1 MQRRIQGGH
10 MTNRRTLL
18 GAAPGF
24 GLAALGLPGLARA
37 QGAFPDRNL
46 RYIVPF
52 PPGGLTD
59 IMARLVAQKLTE
71 VMGKAVVVDNRAGGN
86 ALIGADAAAKAA
98 PDGHTLLAITLT
110 HAVNATLFPNA
121 PYDFRRDFA
130 VLSLLGSLPLVVV
143 VNAEKSPARSL
154 SELIA
159 MARTTRLNGGSSGN
173 GSPPHLGL
181 ELFRRVAQA
190 GDSLVH
196 VPYRGG
202 APSVTDLAAG
212 NLDVMVSNLPE
223 CLAQIRGGRLRAL
236 AITAAERH
244 PLVPDVPTVRELG
257 VPQLEITNW
266 TAVLTQAAV
275 PAPILARLERDVQ
288 AAIHDAD
295 TTRRGREAG
304 FQVLG
309 WDAARSAQFVRA
321 ETDRWATLVTEA
333 QIRPDA

>member
-1 MQRRIQGGH
+1 MIR
-10 MTNRRTLL
+10 RRTLIAL
-18 GAAPGF
+18 APG
-24 GLAALGLPGLARA
+24 LALPGLARA
-37 QGAFPDRNL
+37 QGAFPDRNP

-59 IMARLVAQKLTE
+59 IMARILAQRLGETW
-71 VMGKAVVVDNRAGGN
+71 GKAVVIDNRAGGN
-86 ALIGADAAAKAA
+86 ALIGADMAAKAP

-130 VLSLLGSLPLVVV
+130 TISMLGSLPLVVV
-143 VNAEKSPARSL
+143 VNAERSPARSL
-154 SELIA
+154 DEL
-159 MARTTRLNGGSSGN
+159 MALSRTRTINGGSSGN

-181 ELFRRVAQA
+181 ELFRRIARA
-190 GDSLVH
+190 GDNVVH

-212 NLDVMVSNLPE
+212 NLDMMVSNLPE

-236 AITAAERH
+236 ALTAAERH
-244 PLVPDVPTVRELG
+244 PLVPEVPTVRELG
-257 VPQLEITNW
+257 VPGLEISNW

-275 PAPILARLERDVQ
+275 PAPLLARLERDVM
-288 AAIHDAD
+288 AAMAD
-295 TTRRGREAG
+295 PATATRAREAG
-304 FQVLG
+304 FQVLA
-309 WDAARSAQFVRA
+309 WDSVRSTRFVRE
-321 ETDRWATLVTEA
+321 ETDRWAALVTEA

>member
-1 MQRRIQGGH
+1 MIR
-10 MTNRRTLL
+10 RRTLL
-18 GAAPGF
+18 ALTP
-24 GLAALGLPGLARA
+24 GLALPTLARA
-37 QGAFPDRNL
+37 QGAFPDRNP

-59 IMARLVAQKLTE
+59 IMARFVGQKLSE
-71 VMGKAVVVDNRAGGN
+71 IWGRAVVIENRAGGN

-130 VLSLLGSLPLVVV
+130 TLSLLGSLPLVVV
-143 VNAEKSPARSL
+143 VNAERSPARSL
-154 SELIA
+154 DDLLLL
-159 MARTTRLNGGSSGN
+159 ARTARLNGGTSGN

-181 ELFRRVAQA
+181 ELLRRVARA
-190 GDSLVH
+190 GENIVH

-244 PLVPDVPTVRELG
+244 ALVPDVPTVRELG
-257 VPQLEITNW
+257 VPELEITNW
-266 TAVLTQAAV
+266 TAVRTQAAV

-288 AAIHDAD
+288 TAIHDAD
-295 TTRRGREAG
+295 TTRRARDAG

-309 WDAARSAQFVRA
+309 WDAARSTQFIRA

-333 QIRPDA
+333 QIRPDT

>member
-1 MQRRIQGGH
+1 MLH
-10 MTNRRTLL
+10 RRTAL
-18 GAAPGF
+18 
-24 GLAALGLPGLARA
+24 GLAAGLAMPGLARA
-37 QGAFPDRNL
+37 QAPFPDRNP

-59 IMARLVAQKLTE
+59 IMARFVGQKLGE
-71 VMGKAVVVDNRAGGN
+71 IWGRSVLIDNRAGGN
-86 ALIGADAAAKAA
+86 ALIGADLAAKAP

-121 PYDFRRDFA
+121 PYDFRRDFS
-130 VLSLLGSLPLVVV
+130 VISVLGSLPLVVV
-143 VNAEKSPARSL
+143 VNAEKSPARTLAELLQLARTRSL
-154 SELIA
+154 S
-159 MARTTRLNGGSSGN
+159 GGTSGN

-181 ELFRRVAQA
+181 ELLRRVSRA
-190 GDSLVH
+190 GENIIH

-202 APSVTDLAAG
+202 APSVTDLAG
-212 NLDVMVSNLPE
+212 GSLDVMVSNLPE
-223 CLAQIRGGRLRAL
+223 CLAQIRGGRLRPL
-236 AITAAERH
+236 AITSAERH
-244 PLVPDVPTVRELG
+244 PLVPDVPTVREQG
-257 VPQLEITNW
+257 VPELEITNW

-295 TTRRGREAG
+295 VTRRAREGG

-309 WDAARSAQFVRA
+309 WDAARSTQFVRA
-321 ETDRWATLVTEA
+321 ETDRWASLVTEA

>member
-1 MQRRIQGGH
+1 MIRR
-10 MTNRRTLL
+10 R
-18 GAAPGF
+18 AAF
-24 GLAALGLPGLARA
+24 GLAGALALPIAARA
-37 QGAFPDRNL
+37 QAPFPERNP

-52 PPGGLTD
+52 PPAGLTD
-59 IMARLVAQKLTE
+59 IMARFVAQRLGEIWGRT
-71 VMGKAVVVDNRAGGN
+71 VLIDNRAGGN
-86 ALIGADAAAKAA
+86 ALIGADLAAKAP

-130 VLSLLGSLPLVVV
+130 VLSMLGSLPLVVV
-143 VNAEKSPARSL
+143 VNAERSPAQSL
-154 SELIA
+154 AQLIE
-159 MARTTRLNGGSSGN
+159 MVRTRQMSGGSSGN

-181 ELFRRVAQA
+181 ELLRRVAGA
-190 GDSLVH
+190 RDNLVH

-202 APSVTDLAAG
+202 APSVTDLAG
-212 NLDVMVSNLPE
+212 GSLDVMVSNLPE
-223 CLAQIRGGRLRAL
+223 CLAQIRGGRLRPL
-236 AITAAERH
+236 AITSADRH

-257 VPQLEITNW
+257 TPQLEISNW

-275 PAPILARLERDVQ
+275 PAPILARLERDVL

-295 TTRRGREAG
+295 TTRRAREAG

-309 WDAARSAQFVRA
+309 WDAARSTEFVRA
-321 ETDRWATLVTEA
+321 ETERWATLVTEA

>member
-1 MQRRIQGGH
+1 MLR
-10 MTNRRTLL
+10 RRTTLVL
-18 GAAPGF
+18 A
-24 GLAALGLPGLARA
+24 GLTLPSLARA
-37 QGAFPDRNL
+37 QAGFPERNP

-59 IMARLVAQKLTE
+59 IMARILAQRLSETW
-71 VMGKAVVVDNRAGGN
+71 GKAVVIDNRAGGN

-130 VLSLLGSLPLVVV
+130 VLSVLGSLPLVVV
-143 VNAEKSPARSL
+143 VNAERSPARSL
-154 SELIA
+154 GDLVQL
-159 MARTTRLNGGSSGN
+159 ARERSLNGGSSGN

-181 ELFRRVAQA
+181 ELFRRAANA
-190 GDSLVH
+190 GDRIVH

-212 NLDVMVSNLPE
+212 NLDLMVSNLPE
-223 CLAQIRGGRLRAL
+223 CLAQIRGGRLRPL
-236 AITAAERH
+236 GITSTERH
-244 PLVPDVPTVRELG
+244 PLVPEVPTVRELG
-257 VPQLEITNW
+257 LPQLEMTNW
-266 TAVLTQAAV
+266 TAVLTGAAT
-275 PAPILARLERDVQ
+275 PAPLLARLERDVV
-288 AAIHDAD
+288 AAMGDAD
-295 TTRRGREAG
+295 VVRRSRDAG

-309 WDAARSAQFVRA
+309 WDAVRSTRFVRD
-321 ETDRWATLVTEA
+321 ETDRWSTLVTEA

>member
-1 MQRRIQGGH
+1 MIR
-10 MTNRRTLL
+10 RRT
-18 GAAPGF
+18 AF
-24 GLAALGLPGLARA
+24 GLAATLALPGVARG
-37 QGAFPDRNL
+37 QAFPDRNP

-59 IMARLVAQKLTE
+59 IMARFVGQKLSE
-71 VMGKAVVVDNRAGGN
+71 IWGRAVVIENRAGGN

-130 VLSLLGSLPLVVV
+130 TLSLLGSLPLVVV
-143 VNAEKSPARSL
+143 VNAERSPARSL
-154 SELIA
+154 DDLLRL
-159 MARTTRLNGGSSGN
+159 ARTTRLNGGTSGN

-181 ELFRRVAQA
+181 ELLRRVAR
-190 GDSLVH
+190 GGENIVH

-236 AITAAERH
+236 AITAGERH
-244 PLVPDVPTVRELG
+244 ALVPDVPTVRELG
-257 VPQLEITNW
+257 VPELEITNW
-266 TAVLTQAAV
+266 TAVMTQAAV

-288 AAIHDAD
+288 TAIHDAD
-295 TTRRGREAG
+295 TTRRARDAG

-333 QIRPDA
+333 QIRPDT